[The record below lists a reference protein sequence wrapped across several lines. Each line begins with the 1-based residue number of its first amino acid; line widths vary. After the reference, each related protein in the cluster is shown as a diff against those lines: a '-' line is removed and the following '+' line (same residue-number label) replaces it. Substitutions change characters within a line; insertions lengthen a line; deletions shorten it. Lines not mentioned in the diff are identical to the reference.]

1 MERMTAPPATRAE
14 VAHAR
19 LLLIGSELAELVV
32 LAADA
37 ALLHKGS
44 AEWPE
49 ASEQDLR
56 NVEAEVAL
64 ARRALRRLL
73 KVAP

>member
-1 MERMTAPPATRAE
+1 MERMPAPPATRAE

-37 ALLHKGS
+37 ALLYDGTS
-44 AEWPE
+44 DWTPE
-49 ASEQDLR
+49 LESDLR
-56 NVEAEVAL
+56 IAESELAF
-64 ARRALRRLL
+64 ARRALRRL
-73 KVAP
+73 AGRG